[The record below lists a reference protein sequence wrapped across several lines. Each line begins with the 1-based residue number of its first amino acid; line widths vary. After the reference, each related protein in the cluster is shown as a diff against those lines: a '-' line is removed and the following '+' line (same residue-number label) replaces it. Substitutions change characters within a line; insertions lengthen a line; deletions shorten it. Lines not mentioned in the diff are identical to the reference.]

1 MHGAQ
6 KLQEQGNPAPSR
18 TDGLFT
24 KPSVDVF
31 YGQERAD
38 GLK

>member
-1 MHGAQ
+1 MQGAQ
-6 KLQEQGNPAPSR
+6 KLQGQGNPAPSR

-31 YGQERAD
+31 YGQEMAG